1 MKRSCYSPLRIARAD
16 DVRFMAALKD
26 TPLRE
31 AQPTESASESFQG
44 IAIDLD
50 QLFASK
56 QESGGS
62 VTRTPNGGAASRNGS
77 IHISEEEVL
86 SDLLRKDAPS
96 RPNHP
101 RRGKQ
106 WSSKSRRNNH

>member
-1 MKRSCYSPLRIARAD
+1 
-16 DVRFMAALKD
+16 MAALKG

-31 AQPTESASESFQG
+31 AQPESASESCQG

-62 VTRTPNGGAASRNGS
+62 VTRTPSGGAASRKGS

-106 WSSKSRRNNH
+106 WSSKGRRNNH

>member
-1 MKRSCYSPLRIARAD
+1 MRITRAD
-16 DVRFMAALKD
+16 DVRFMAALKG

-31 AQPTESASESFQG
+31 AQPESASESCQG

-62 VTRTPNGGAASRNGS
+62 VTRTPSGGAASRKGS

-96 RPNHP
+96 RSNHP